1 MKKSR
6 LPQCVQPRWHLQAVI
21 AVSLVL
27 LTVCGSSPIVAAEF
41 KPVITRAVGANRVSD
56 RPDYAKL
63 LQETARTNGWDA
75 IESVDW
81 LDAGVNSRF
90 RYELRENDYRT
101 PGLVSDDALFTQTL
115 VYLGIRKAV
124 DPLRLAGEFMDSR
137 RMLSERISIPN
148 EENFREVLQAH
159 ADLHFENGID
169 GQPLTLMAGRMA
181 FDAVDRRLIARNRFR
196 NVISSFDG
204 FRVRLGEDR
213 SPWEVDAFAMRPVER
228 NIEYFDESYNSS
240 WLYGVTGYWR
250 AGSPHVEIEP
260 YWLFLNQE
268 ARQGIP
274 LQRQLHTFGLHA
286 FGQWDAGHWDYDVSL
301 AGQVG
306 ETRNLPQRA
315 WAGHA
320 EVGYSWKVRWK
331 PRLGIWM
338 NYASGD
344 HDPTDGTQQRFD
356 PLFGATFAFYGYSGY
371 FNWQNIIDPA
381 VRFSVQPT
389 ERLRAELIFRAFW
402 LASDRD
408 AWVRGLRVDPR
419 GTSGSFVGQELDV
432 RVSYSLWRWLDT
444 EIVYAHFFPGEF
456 VANTGPDPGSDFTY
470 LQATLRF

>member
-1 MKKSR
+1 MKGFRFMRDDRFRSGLKR
-6 LPQCVQPRWHLQAVI
+6 ILVACMT
-21 AVSLVL
+21 SLAIGGANSVR
-27 LTVCGSSPIVAAEF
+27 AAEF
-41 KPVITRAVGANRVSD
+41 KPVTTRAVGANRVSD

-63 LQETARTNGWDA
+63 LQETARTNGWEA

-124 DPLRLAGEFMDSR
+124 DPLRFAGEFMDSR

-286 FGQWDAGHWDYDVSL
+286 FGQ
-301 AGQVG
+301 
-306 ETRNLPQRA
+306 
-315 WAGHA
+315 
-320 EVGYSWKVRWK
+320 
-331 PRLGIWM
+331 
-338 NYASGD
+338 
-344 HDPTDGTQQRFD
+344 
-356 PLFGATFAFYGYSGY
+356 
-371 FNWQNIIDPA
+371 
-381 VRFSVQPT
+381 
-389 ERLRAELIFRAFW
+389 
-402 LASDRD
+402 
-408 AWVRGLRVDPR
+408 
-419 GTSGSFVGQELDV
+419 
-432 RVSYSLWRWLDT
+432 
-444 EIVYAHFFPGEF
+444 
-456 VANTGPDPGSDFTY
+456 
-470 LQATLRF
+470 